1 MRFYK
6 PACKSIKQQ
15 IPRSIKTSRTS
26 KNSNDNFPSFGFEK
40 MIQKIRCSPLRDN
53 LSGPFV
59 FFNLK
64 LSSRLAESKK
74 RKKDAKLNAHKRK
87 RSSNNLINLLYVQN
101 LDSYRNL
108 FREIDEE
115 RQKRERYF
123 RFNST
128 LDFSNFIS

>member
-6 PACKSIKQQ
+6 QACKSIKQQ

-53 LSGPFV
+53 LSGLFV

-74 RKKDAKLNAHKRK
+74 KKGAKLNAHKRK
-87 RSSNNLINLLYVQN
+87 QSSDNLIQLYAKSRFV
-101 LDSYRNL
+101 SKSISRNWKKTET
-108 FREIDEE
+108 RAA
-115 RQKRERYF
+115 
-123 RFNST
+123 
-128 LDFSNFIS
+128 FSF

>member
-1 MRFYK
+1 MRLIKKPWWLGFYK

-53 LSGPFV
+53 LSGLFV

-74 RKKDAKLNAHKRK
+74 KKKKGAKLNAHKRK
-87 RSSNNLINLLYVQN
+87 RSSDNLIQFIICAKSRFV
-101 LDSYRNL
+101 SKSISRNRRGKTETRAA
-108 FREIDEE
+108 F
-115 RQKRERYF
+115 
-123 RFNST
+123 
-128 LDFSNFIS
+128 

>member
-53 LSGPFV
+53 LSGLFV

-64 LSSRLAESKK
+64 LSSKLAESKK
-74 RKKDAKLNAHKRK
+74 KKGAKLNAHKRK
-87 RSSNNLINLLYVQN
+87 RSSDNLIQFIICAKSRFV
-101 LDSYRNL
+101 SKSISRNWKNTET
-108 FREIDEE
+108 RA
-115 RQKRERYF
+115 
-123 RFNST
+123 T
-128 LDFSNFIS
+128 FSF

>member
-26 KNSNDNFPSFGFEK
+26 KNSNDNFPSFRFE
-40 MIQKIRCSPLRDN
+40 KIRCSPLRDN
-53 LSGPFV
+53 LSGLFV

-74 RKKDAKLNAHKRK
+74 KKKGAKLNAHKRK
-87 RSSNNLINLLYVQN
+87 RSSDNLIQFIICAKSRFV
-101 LDSYRNL
+101 SKSISRNWKKTET
-108 FREIDEE
+108 RAA
-115 RQKRERYF
+115 
-123 RFNST
+123 
-128 LDFSNFIS
+128 FSF